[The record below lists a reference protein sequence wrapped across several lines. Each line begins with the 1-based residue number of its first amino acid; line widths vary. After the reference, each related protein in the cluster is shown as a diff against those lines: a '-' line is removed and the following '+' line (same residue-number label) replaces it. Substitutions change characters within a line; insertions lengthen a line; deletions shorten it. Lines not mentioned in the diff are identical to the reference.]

1 MSPHLTP
8 ATKKLSSE
16 EKKEKQFDRLW
27 IACAIGCVLAW
38 YLIPGNLVKFQKVYV
53 PWIVFAGGA
62 VLGLVPVYW
71 LRRYVF
77 SMDVTLR
84 TFFSNFV
91 TNVKNAFLSIM
102 VFGFLAD
109 WGFHKVI
116 EVRVAGK
123 PEIIAKLPVE
133 KINLDIGGR
142 VSRNS
147 IDFLLDGYQ
156 QSIINFYVTKEI
168 RQAAE
173 QGLKGCVVLHYRR
186 GPWTSYV
193 INDWDFVLDP
203 SLSLFHRFPTNS
215 ITLSL

>member
-1 MSPHLTP
+1 MAHHHTP
-8 ATKKLSSE
+8 ATKELSPE

-27 IACAIGCVLAW
+27 IACAIGCVVAY
-38 YLIPGNLVKFQKVYV
+38 YLFPGNPIKFQKVYV
-53 PWIVFAGGA
+53 PWIVFVGGT
-62 VLGLVPVYW
+62 VLGLVPIYW
-71 LRRYVF
+71 IRRYVF

-84 TFFSNFV
+84 TFFSDFV
-91 TNVKNAFLSIM
+91 ANAKNIFLSIM
-102 VFGFLAD
+102 VFGFLANR
-109 WGFHKVI
+109 GFHKII

-133 KINLDIGGR
+133 KISLNMGGR

-147 IDFLLDGYQ
+147 IDFSLDGYP

-173 QGLKGCVVLHYRR
+173 HGLKGCLVLHYQR

-193 INDWDFVLDP
+193 INDWDFVLD
-203 SLSLFHRFPTNS
+203 N
-215 ITLSL
+215 